1 MSTSADGEFL
11 SKRSSIPSGMSED
24 GSNSAFNAFSM
35 LKIFNAKDNPNESG
49 FSFTF
54 SDFKLRKMDADNS
67 LSFKISG
74 TKERTYGIRDDN
86 ELESVQC
93 NFKIQ
98 LIFYIS

>member
-1 MSTSADGEFL
+1 
-11 SKRSSIPSGMSED
+11 
-24 GSNSAFNAFSM
+24 
-35 LKIFNAKDNPNESG
+35 
-49 FSFTF
+49 
-54 SDFKLRKMDADNS
+54 MDADNS

-74 TKERTYGIRDDN
+74 TKERIYGIRDES